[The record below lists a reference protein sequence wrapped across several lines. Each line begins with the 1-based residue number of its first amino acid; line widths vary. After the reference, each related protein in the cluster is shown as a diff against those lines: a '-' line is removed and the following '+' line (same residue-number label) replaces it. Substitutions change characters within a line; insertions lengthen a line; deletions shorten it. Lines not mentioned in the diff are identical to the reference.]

1 MLFGIMETRRDR
13 KMLDKTLPYAE
24 IWMTR
29 PLQQNVPITPLAE
42 GFEFRFYQKEDES
55 AWAEIETSVGEFQT
69 TDEALEYFQQNFAPY
84 PEELERRMF
93 FVETKKGEK
102 VATCTAWRKK
112 SREQVY
118 PVFHWLAVKPDYQG
132 KGLAKALTAR
142 VLQEFPTL
150 HTDGPIHLHTQTW
163 SHQAIALYKKM
174 GFTFIAENL
183 DGTPNPDYEKVMQ
196 VLSKLDK

>member
-69 TDEALEYFQQNFAPY
+69 TDEALEYFQQNFASY

-102 VATCTAWRKK
+102 VATCTVWRKK

-150 HTDGPIHLHTQTW
+150 HTDGPIYLHTQTW

>member
-1 MLFGIMETRRDR
+1 
-13 KMLDKTLPYAE
+13 MLDKTLPYAE

-84 PEELERRMF
+84 PEELEEGCFCRDKRR
-93 FVETKKGEK
+93 KSSNLYRL
-102 VATCTAWRKK
+102 AKK

-118 PVFHWLAVKPDYQG
+118 PVFIG
-132 KGLAKALTAR
+132 
-142 VLQEFPTL
+142 
-150 HTDGPIHLHTQTW
+150 
-163 SHQAIALYKKM
+163 
-174 GFTFIAENL
+174 
-183 DGTPNPDYEKVMQ
+183 
-196 VLSKLDK
+196 

>member
-84 PEELERRMF
+84 PE
-93 FVETKKGEK
+93 
-102 VATCTAWRKK
+102 
-112 SREQVY
+112 
-118 PVFHWLAVKPDYQG
+118 
-132 KGLAKALTAR
+132 
-142 VLQEFPTL
+142 
-150 HTDGPIHLHTQTW
+150 
-163 SHQAIALYKKM
+163 
-174 GFTFIAENL
+174 
-183 DGTPNPDYEKVMQ
+183 
-196 VLSKLDK
+196 

>member
-102 VATCTAWRKK
+102 VATCTAWRKIKRASVSGFSLVSSETRLPRKRARK
-112 SREQVY
+112 SIDCQSLARISY
-118 PVFHWLAVKPDYQG
+118 PPYGRTNLSS
-132 KGLAKALTAR
+132 
-142 VLQEFPTL
+142 
-150 HTDGPIHLHTQTW
+150 HTDMEPSGDCSL
-163 SHQAIALYKKM
+163 
-174 GFTFIAENL
+174 
-183 DGTPNPDYEKVMQ
+183 
-196 VLSKLDK
+196 